1 LSLLVKIPKA
11 LILCKIFLDTIIRD
25 SRGSSFIFKNILD
38 IWGAV
43 GVKMRFVSNDFKK
56 GVDVI

>member
-1 LSLLVKIPKA
+1 MKVPKA
-11 LILCKIFLDTIIRD
+11 LILCKIFLDTRIRD
-25 SRGSSFIFKNILD
+25 RRGSSFIFKNILD

-43 GVKMRFVSNDFKK
+43 EVKMRFVSNDFKK